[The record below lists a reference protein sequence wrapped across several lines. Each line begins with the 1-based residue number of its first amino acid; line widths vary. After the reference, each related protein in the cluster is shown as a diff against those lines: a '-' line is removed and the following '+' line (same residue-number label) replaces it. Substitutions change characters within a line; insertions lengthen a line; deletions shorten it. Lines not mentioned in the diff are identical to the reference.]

1 MNRSRDVL
9 ERSFCAVVFALCC
22 VLTACFLIVGYGAYL
37 DSDMSSELTLAQH
50 LCREGTLV
58 SSSWYYST
66 EIRLLSTQLV
76 YTPLMALFP
85 HDWRMV
91 RTLGNLILAAVLAG
105 ACCFAA
111 RQAGA
116 RRRWALLLSGLSL
129 CPVSPQYAQFML
141 VGAYY
146 VPHAVLTMLA
156 LGLYARAMRPGR
168 RGVSVALLLV
178 LSLLMG
184 MSSVRY
190 LMCALLP
197 LCGAAV
203 WQIVFPARE
212 DLARS
217 GRQAACTALGLGAAA
232 CGAVGYLFPQRV
244 LTGALHWGN
253 GYYAVVSYA
262 SLVGEGMEGK
272 VLVILKGLLDMLGYE
287 DGAAL
292 FSLHGMINALVLMLL
307 SAAGMMVA
315 RLLRSVRLA
324 QGTQEECA
332 RFGALMLV
340 CAAGLTATAFLLLS
354 SMYMDRYWIPLLA
367 LAMPV
372 LAVALSRERDAL
384 LRALFAGFLSVTL
397 LVNSVSCV
405 KNALAH
411 PQYLTDKRMAA
422 VEAIRERG
430 LSLGYATFWNA
441 NIVTELS
448 DGEIEVVA
456 LEQTGGGMRPLY
468 WMEAKESFA
477 MNAPEEPVFLL
488 LGVWEEE
495 GMEDFLARCR
505 AERFEL
511 DGWINLYEI
520 PSQRLLLES
529 LTGI

>member
-1 MNRSRDVL
+1 M
-9 ERSFCAVVFALCC
+9 
-22 VLTACFLIVGYGAYL
+22 GYGAHL
-37 DSDMSSELTLAQH
+37 DSDMASELTLAQH

-91 RTLGNLILAAVLAG
+91 RTLGNLLLAAALAG

-111 RQAGA
+111 RQ
-116 RRRWALLLSGLSL
+116 
-129 CPVSPQYAQFML
+129 
-141 VGAYY
+141 
-146 VPHAVLTMLA
+146 
-156 LGLYARAMRPGR
+156 
-168 RGVSVALLLV
+168 
-178 LSLLMG
+178 
-184 MSSVRY
+184 
-190 LMCALLP
+190 
-197 LCGAAV
+197 
-203 WQIVFPARE
+203 
-212 DLARS
+212 
-217 GRQAACTALGLGAAA
+217 
-232 CGAVGYLFPQRV
+232 
-244 LTGALHWGN
+244 
-253 GYYAVVSYA
+253 
-262 SLVGEGMEGK
+262 
-272 VLVILKGLLDMLGYE
+272 
-287 DGAAL
+287 
-292 FSLHGMINALVLMLL
+292 
-307 SAAGMMVA
+307 
-315 RLLRSVRLA
+315 
-324 QGTQEECA
+324 
-332 RFGALMLV
+332 
-340 CAAGLTATAFLLLS
+340 
-354 SMYMDRYWIPLLA
+354 
-367 LAMPV
+367 
-372 LAVALSRERDAL
+372 AVALSRERDAL

-430 LSLGYATFWNA
+430 LSLGYATFWSA

-456 LEQTGGGMRPLY
+456 LEQTGGGMSPLY
-468 WMEAKESFA
+468 WMEAEESFA

-505 AERFEL
+505 AEWVEL